1 MGGFC
6 PKLCAILLQ
15 DPRYGGDKPSD
26 RWVCLSVCFSKL
38 ELNWIVTDITSVQGF
53 LDFEKKKTKKTLIPI
68 MPASAKPLCAGSA
81 GDVLEDNPV
90 GRLKVF
96 VYELPR

>member
-1 MGGFC
+1 V
-6 PKLCAILLQ
+6 A
-15 DPRYGGDKPSD
+15 
-26 RWVCLSVCFSKL
+26 
-38 ELNWIVTDITSVQGF
+38 DITSVQVF
-53 LDFEKKKTKKTLIPI
+53 LDFKKKKPKKTLIPI
-68 MPASAKPLCAGSA
+68 MPASTKPLCAGSA

>member
-1 MGGFC
+1 MPHKHC
-6 PKLCAILLQ
+6 DQ
-15 DPRYGGDKPSD
+15 E
-26 RWVCLSVCFSKL
+26 V
-38 ELNWIVTDITSVQGF
+38 
-53 LDFEKKKTKKTLIPI
+53 LDEGTKK
-68 MPASAKPLCAGSA
+68 PLYHALGKNSCAGSA

>member
-26 RWVCLSVCFSKL
+26 KWVCLSVCFSKL
-38 ELNWIVTDITSVQGF
+38 ELNWIVTDITSVQVF
-53 LDFEKKKTKKTLIPI
+53 LDFEKKKTKKKHSYPSCLPPQNLSAQEVLVMCWRITL
-68 MPASAKPLCAGSA
+68 
-81 GDVLEDNPV
+81 
-90 GRLKVF
+90 
-96 VYELPR
+96 

>member
-1 MGGFC
+1 
-6 PKLCAILLQ
+6 
-15 DPRYGGDKPSD
+15 
-26 RWVCLSVCFSKL
+26 
-38 ELNWIVTDITSVQGF
+38 
-53 LDFEKKKTKKTLIPI
+53 
-68 MPASAKPLCAGSA
+68 MPASTKPLCAGSA